1 MQDDISGWTEWNAHF
16 EGIEEISSP
25 SELHGLLTGIVC
37 VTEAPT
43 REEWTQI
50 LTTLN
55 VPDLNEEALA
65 LLTDETEDVAH
76 ALSEDELDYL
86 PMLPDD
92 EHTLQDRVQALSD
105 WCAGVVLG
113 FGLASGH
120 VRADERELI
129 EHLQDVAAVEFEDS
143 DNDEEGESS
152 YEELYE
158 FVRLIPVSLSIGRKK
173 VTVVESSL
181 LKNFYAKSKTS
192 AVGTRSKYCRNV
204 YTTSPKL
211 IEAMCYWLCL
221 IF

>member
-1 MQDDISGWTEWNAHF
+1 MQDDISGWTDWNAHF

-43 REEWTQI
+43 REQWSQI

-55 VPDLNEEALA
+55 VPELSEDALT
-65 LLTDETEDVAH
+65 LLTDEAEDVIH

-92 EHTLQDRVQALSD
+92 DHLLQERVQALSD

-120 VRADERELI
+120 IRPDELELI
-129 EHLQDVAAVEFEDS
+129 ESLQDIAAVEFEDS

-173 VTVVESSL
+173 ITVAESSL
-181 LKNFYAKSKTS
+181 LKKFHAKSKS
-192 AVGTRSKYCRNV
+192 AALDTEQNIVEMFTPHRPS
-204 YTTSPKL
+204 
-211 IEAMCYWLCL
+211 
-221 IF
+221 

>member
-1 MQDDISGWTEWNAHF
+1 MQDDISGWTDWNAHF

-43 REEWTQI
+43 REEWSQI

-55 VPDLNEEALA
+55 VPELSEDALA
-65 LLTDETEDVAH
+65 LLTDEAEDVVH

-92 EHTLQDRVQALSD
+92 EHLLQERVQALSD

-120 VRADERELI
+120 VRGHERELI

-173 VTVVESSL
+173 ITVAESSL
-181 LKNFYAKSKTS
+181 LKNFHAKSKT
-192 AVGTRSKYCRNV
+192 AALGTDQNIVEMFTPHRPS
-204 YTTSPKL
+204 
-211 IEAMCYWLCL
+211 
-221 IF
+221 

>member
-1 MQDDISGWTEWNAHF
+1 MQDDISGWTDWSAHF

-43 REEWTQI
+43 REEWSQI

-55 VPDLNEEALA
+55 VPELSEDALA
-65 LLTDETEDVAH
+65 LLTDEAEDVVH

-92 EHTLQDRVQALSD
+92 EHLLQERVQALSD

-120 VRADERELI
+120 VRGDERELI

-173 VTVVESSL
+173 ITVAESSL
-181 LKNFYAKSKTS
+181 LKNFHAKSKT
-192 AVGTRSKYCRNV
+192 AALGTDQNIVEMFTPHRPS
-204 YTTSPKL
+204 
-211 IEAMCYWLCL
+211 
-221 IF
+221 

>member
-1 MQDDISGWTEWNAHF
+1 MQDDISGWTDWNAHF

-43 REEWTQI
+43 REEWSQI

-55 VPDLNEEALA
+55 VPELSEDALA
-65 LLTDETEDVAH
+65 LLTDEAEDVVH

-92 EHTLQDRVQALSD
+92 EHVLQERVQALSD

-120 VRADERELI
+120 VRSDERELI
-129 EHLQDVAAVEFEDS
+129 EHLQEVAAVEFEDS

-173 VTVVESSL
+173 ITVAESSL
-181 LKNFYAKSKTS
+181 LKNFHAKSKT
-192 AVGTRSKYCRNV
+192 AALGTDQNIVEMFTPHRPS
-204 YTTSPKL
+204 
-211 IEAMCYWLCL
+211 
-221 IF
+221 

>member
-1 MQDDISGWTEWNAHF
+1 MQDDISGWTDWNAHF

-43 REEWTQI
+43 REQWSQI

-55 VPDLNEEALA
+55 VPELSEDALT
-65 LLTDETEDVAH
+65 LLTDEAEDVIH

-92 EHTLQDRVQALSD
+92 DHLLQERVQALSD

-120 VRADERELI
+120 IRPDELELI
-129 EHLQDVAAVEFEDS
+129 ENLQDIAAVEFEDS

-173 VTVVESSL
+173 ITVAESSL
-181 LKNFYAKSKTS
+181 LKKFHAKSKS
-192 AVGTRSKYCRNV
+192 AAVETEQNIVEMFTPHRPS
-204 YTTSPKL
+204 
-211 IEAMCYWLCL
+211 
-221 IF
+221 